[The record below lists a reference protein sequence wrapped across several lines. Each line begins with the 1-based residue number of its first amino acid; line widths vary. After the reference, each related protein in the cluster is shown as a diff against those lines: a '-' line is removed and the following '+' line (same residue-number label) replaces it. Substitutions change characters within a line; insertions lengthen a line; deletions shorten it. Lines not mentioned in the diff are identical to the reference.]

1 MLAGCNAAS
10 VAGPGGNTAPVLWR
24 GSTGRLL
31 GYINFFPFLSLI
43 GIRRRRSWFAS
54 WLLTVRAA
62 LLCLP
67 EQSLAETTVKHENMF
82 LFHFLEPPPK
92 HPLHT
97 IVRNGTWS
105 FCSASDTYRI
115 RSNAR
120 SGLRRHRLVWG
131 IWLQS
136 IRQIHSGIGGRRQ
149 LGPLILEMEGTLH
162 PCSPPRMT
170 VHASAGVLFSPHPHL
185 QVHHCKTFCRSTRR
199 LVSFFVANGGHR
211 LWTGVFQGLSCGG
224 ECPDT
229 SWLHPLSLI
238 KQACEGEV
246 HPHATR
252 AKGSP
257 TSMGLSYQSD
267 GLIATRIGEH
277 GALVACGKRRHTFP
291 SRLAV
296 QGRPTPGKTRRG

>member
-10 VAGPGGNTAPVLWR
+10 VAGGNTAPVLWR
-24 GSTGRLL
+24 GSTGRFL
-31 GYINFFPFLSLI
+31 GYINFSPFLSLI

-136 IRQIHSGIGGRRQ
+136 IRQIHSGIGGRRR
-149 LGPLILEMEGTLH
+149 LGPLILEDGGHFAPLE
-162 PCSPPRMT
+162 PSKND
-170 VHASAGVLFSPHPHL
+170 SACFCRGSIFSTPSSSSAPLQDLL
-185 QVHHCKTFCRSTRR
+185 QVDS
-199 LVSFFVANGGHR
+199 S
-211 LWTGVFQGLSCGG
+211 TGVFL
-224 ECPDT
+224 
-229 SWLHPLSLI
+229 
-238 KQACEGEV
+238 
-246 HPHATR
+246 R
-252 AKGSP
+252 
-257 TSMGLSYQSD
+257 
-267 GLIATRIGEH
+267 
-277 GALVACGKRRHTFP
+277 GKRRLSTLDW
-291 SRLAV
+291 RI
-296 QGRPTPGKTRRG
+296 PGAILWRRVS